1 MRVCLPAAFDSTL
14 NALLD
19 EAVSP
24 EAASASMPGA
34 AAIVSES
41 LYQQLNVLVS
51 VCWVTFAQHHLQ
63 SCWRGLSWD
72 WAGEHVVAAAAF
84 VVVAA
89 ADVASTLTLLLL
101 SMVATDCCQLLLLL
115 LLPRCLTGQQAA
127 EARARQR
134 SKPSCSHCSRNS
146 QCFKLYE
153 RQKE

>member
-63 SCWRGLSWD
+63 SCWQGLSWD
-72 WAGEHVVAAAAF
+72 LAGGHVVAAAAF

-89 ADVASTLTLLLL
+89 AAADVASTLTLLLV

-115 LLPRCLTGQQAA
+115 LQSRCFDGPTGCRSTSTTTFETILQSLQPKQSALQA
-127 EARARQR
+127 
-134 SKPSCSHCSRNS
+134 
-146 QCFKLYE
+146 L
-153 RQKE
+153 